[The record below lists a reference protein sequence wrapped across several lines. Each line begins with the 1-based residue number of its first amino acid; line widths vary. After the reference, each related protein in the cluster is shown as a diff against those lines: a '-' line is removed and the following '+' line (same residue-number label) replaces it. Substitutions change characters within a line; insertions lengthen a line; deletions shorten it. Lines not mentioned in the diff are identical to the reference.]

1 MGDREKIKEVLP
13 PGTAGKQGMGK
24 AMMMVQAA
32 RQVDGRVG
40 GGVVGGGGGVAGGG
54 GLEEQTGNVV
64 GLPTDDQESDSDEGD
79 ELVIPE

>member
-1 MGDREKIKEVLP
+1 VGDKEKHKEVLP

-32 RQVDGRVG
+32 KEADGRAGGEAVG
-40 GGVVGGGGGVAGGG
+40 GEATKGQK
-54 GLEEQTGNVV
+54 EVV
-64 GLPTDDQESDSDEGD
+64 GLPTDDQESDSDEDG